1 MQKKRRIPTISK
13 ELITYLDD
21 IFPDRC
27 ADLQD
32 TEKQIYYKSGQR
44 SVVSHLIK
52 EKKIQEEN

>member
-1 MQKKRRIPTISK
+1 MQKKRRIPIISK
-13 ELITYLDD
+13 DLIKYLDD

-32 TEKQIYYKSGQR
+32 TEKQIYFKSGQR
-44 SVVSHLIK
+44 SVVNHLIK

>member
-1 MQKKRRIPTISK
+1 MAKIPRISND
-13 ELITYLDD
+13 LIKYLDD

-32 TEKQIYYKSGQR
+32 TEKQIYFKSGQR
-44 SVVSHLIK
+44 SVVNHLIK

>member
-1 MQKKRRIPTISK
+1 MPKNRRIPIISN
-13 ELITYLDD
+13 ELIKYLDS

-32 TEKQIYYKSGQR
+32 TEKKIFYKSGQR

-52 EKKIQEEN
+52 QKKKH